1 MNFPSL
7 KKSTFSKTVCTSVTQ
22 EEKKQLG
29 QMLDAIMKRI
39 WSSIRISDHVCI
51 WSMVRLLNYNL
62 SRRFDLHDT
71 EDCPTQSMQQ
81 QQEELEETD
90 SPNKSLGG
98 HTRSGGVRGAS
109 RSYCDKCEVFGH
121 ETSTCDVADSYWWY
135 LFTFTTK
142 PERYWPD
149 ADQCA
154 SQQFPKN

>member
-1 MNFPSL
+1 MHSTSPVL
-7 KKSTFSKTVCTSVTQ
+7 KNERVSKNWTFGCSPPPPKKNAILYVSGSVFEYRTKSVFESWP
-22 EEKKQLG
+22 
-29 QMLDAIMKRI
+29 DY
-39 WSSIRISDHVCI
+39 
-51 WSMVRLLNYNL
+51 LNYIL

-121 ETSTCDVADSYWWY
+121 ETSTCDVADSY
-135 LFTFTTK
+135 
-142 PERYWPD
+142 
-149 ADQCA
+149 
-154 SQQFPKN
+154 